1 MKDSIS
7 KLTGF
12 SLTPIIAILCAG
24 LVFFGSPMIGRLM
37 LATWV
42 FLIVCRLGPDWR
54 LSDFFGGLIK
64 KQKKKGGEWPWSQ

>member
-1 MKDSIS
+1 MKYTMS

-24 LVFFGSPMIGRLM
+24 LVFFGSPLIGRLM

-64 KQKKKGGEWPWSQ
+64 NKKRKEVNHGFAN

>member
-1 MKDSIS
+1 MKDAFNKI
-7 KLTGF
+7 TGF
-12 SLTPIIAILCAG
+12 SLTPLIAILCAG

-54 LSDFFGGLIK
+54 LSDCFGKSTK
-64 KQKKKGGEWPWSQ
+64 KRKRRGGYWPWSR